1 MKGVI
6 EMAGNRYLL
15 KALAGVVACT
25 LAVHP
30 VMASDSVP
38 STQFINIEGTRYE
51 VSSGKVTFEGI
62 EYTVA
67 DGIVTINGTD
77 YSIISE
83 FSKDGQTTC
92 VVRALVASSYC
103 VACPSD
109 FLLAK
114 DTYSES
120 STYGKYVGSY
130 TVGCKGNIMDTQKVT
145 IIPDSAFAMQ
155 TADGSQTAT
164 AEVTQEI
171 KNWKNTVSDAS
182 DILIASDEY
191 VSAAGT
197 VVVDLPKAGE
207 YSGQLKFTF
216 CLEEDT

>member
-1 MKGVI
+1 
-6 EMAGNRYLL
+6 MAGNRYLS
-15 KALAGVVACT
+15 KTLAGIVVC
-25 LAVHP
+25 AVAAHP

-51 VSSGKVTFEGI
+51 VSSGKVTVEGI
-62 EYTVA
+62 EYTAA

-83 FSKDGQTTC
+83 FSTDGQTTC

-109 FLLAK
+109 FRLAK
-114 DTYSES
+114 DTNNTS

-145 IIPDSAFAMQ
+145 IIPDSAFSMQ
-155 TADGSQTAT
+155 TVDGSQTAT
-164 AEVTQEI
+164 AEVIQET
-171 KNWKNTVSDAS
+171 KNWKNTVSDGS
-182 DILIASDEY
+182 DVLIASDEY
-191 VSAAGT
+191 VPATGT

-216 CLEEDT
+216 CLEDDT